1 MVCRV
6 IDTNKS
12 NFNSISDKNDSTP
25 ITIRVN
31 KIYYKTMNMCVYI
44 YIYIYI
50 CIFLFPFF
58 GPYRGYLSN

>member
-6 IDTNKS
+6 IDTNKN

-44 YIYIYI
+44 YIYMY
-50 CIFLFPFF
+50 FFFPLL
-58 GPYRGYLSN
+58 RTL

>member
-6 IDTNKS
+6 IDTNKN

-44 YIYIYI
+44 YIYIY
-50 CIFLFPFF
+50 FFFFPSSD
-58 GPYRGYLSN
+58 PIEVTYPIN